1 MLREY
6 LGFKM
11 DWLKMKRQ
19 MFKWLYTWS
28 EWLFSPAKFEDSF
41 NFQMEYENKK
51 GLLKTDFENP
61 VYLFSSFH
69 LKTWSR
75 WFEVTRLFTIFLF
88 IIYFGCWEI
97 ESNLLSF
104 TRNVRPAGCQGS
116 TWTRAL
122 IFEALE
128 PRVNLIILN
137 VQSQLNDNSSKIF
150 SRYRKIFHGRDRGDG
165 QSRV

>member
-1 MLREY
+1 MSISALRWI
-6 LGFKM
+6 
-11 DWLKMKRQ
+11 DW
-19 MFKWLYTWS
+19 KWKDRCLNDYIHDLSDFLVQRNLRIRLISKWS
-28 EWLFSPAKFEDSF
+28 TKIKKSF
-41 NFQMEYENKK
+41 
-51 GLLKTDFENP
+51 LKTDFENP
-61 VYLFSSFH
+61 VYLFPSFH

>member
-1 MLREY
+1 MSISALRWI
-6 LGFKM
+6 
-11 DWLKMKRQ
+11 DW
-19 MFKWLYTWS
+19 KWKDRCLNDYIHDLSDFLVQRNLRIRLISKWS
-28 EWLFSPAKFEDSF
+28 TKIKKSF
-41 NFQMEYENKK
+41 
-51 GLLKTDFENP
+51 LKTDFENP